1 MNIGILYTGGTIGSV
16 QGIDGLY
23 PLDTAGFQKAFDEN
37 ILPILQ
43 SQYADCT
50 TGYIPIGFGPD
61 NSTLD
66 STNLQPED
74 WCTIATAILGAYNSY
89 DAFIVLH
96 GTDTMAW
103 TASILSFL
111 MTGLDGDGNY
121 NALLSKPIIVTGSQ
135 LPLFVEKPDSS
146 YTIRFNTD
154 ALQNVCGA
162 VTSCYEGVPE
172 VCLYF
177 DSNLMRGNRTIKT
190 NASEFKAFST
200 PNYPNLGEYGLEFD
214 VDNKVVRPLPTD
226 PSLAISDESGTAYQA
241 LTAQLNYIK
250 DNINNT
256 NVIPFPAFPA
266 YYNVSATPNTSVLG
280 NMLEACINQG
290 VDGLVLESYGGGN
303 FPSGNPGTPEKGA
316 IYKVLHAANANGTV
330 IIDCTQVLTGIVN
343 SQTYAAGS
351 WLAQVGAV
359 GAYDMT
365 SIAAATKLT
374 YLKIL
379 AQYNNY
385 NWDQYKIKE
394 LMMTNL
400 AGEIMDLN
408 VLDARGEGF
417 LAPGE
422 SIMAL
427 DGTAILINEP
437 KQGPVLTGSS
447 LAEPFFFLEDPSSAK
462 LPGQLHMQEDGQ
474 LIFYDRDNQAI
485 YQAGG
490 EPDPNTRSSKLIL
503 EGDTTDGGTKLY
515 VQNYGKEPFYIYP
528 EQ

>member
-23 PLDTAGFQKAFDEN
+23 PLDTSGFQQAFDEN
-37 ILPILQ
+37 ILPILK
-43 SQYADCT
+43 SQYKDCT
-50 TGYIPIGFGPD
+50 LGYIDIGFGPN

-74 WCTIATAILGAYNSY
+74 WCTIAMAILKAYNSY

-111 MTGLDGDGNY
+111 MTGLDTHGNY
-121 NALLSKPIIVTGSQ
+121 NALLSKPVIVTGSQ
-135 LPLFVEKPDSS
+135 LPLFVEKEDKS
-146 YTIRFNTD
+146 YTVRFNTD

-177 DSNLMRGNRTIKT
+177 DSKLMRGNRTVKT

-226 PSLAISDESGTAYQA
+226 PDLALSQEGESAYNT
-241 LTAQLNYIK
+241 LLAQLNYIK

-256 NVIPFPAFPA
+256 TVIPFPAFPA
-266 YYNVSATPNTSVLG
+266 YYDTSVKPNTSVLG

-290 VDGLVLESYGGGN
+290 VDGLILESYGGGN
-303 FPSGNPGTPEKGA
+303 FPSGNPDTPENGA
-316 IYKVLHAANANGTV
+316 IYKILQEANNNGTV
-330 IIDCTQVLTGIVN
+330 IVDCTQVLTGTVN

-351 WLAQVGAV
+351 WLAEVGSV

-365 SIAAATKLT
+365 PIAAAAKLT

-379 AQYNNY
+379 SHYNNY
-385 NWDQYKIKE
+385 NWD
-394 LMMTNL
+394 
-400 AGEIMDLN
+400 
-408 VLDARGEGF
+408 
-417 LAPGE
+417 
-422 SIMAL
+422 
-427 DGTAILINEP
+427 
-437 KQGPVLTGSS
+437 
-447 LAEPFFFLEDPSSAK
+447 
-462 LPGQLHMQEDGQ
+462 
-474 LIFYDRDNQAI
+474 
-485 YQAGG
+485 
-490 EPDPNTRSSKLIL
+490 
-503 EGDTTDGGTKLY
+503 
-515 VQNYGKEPFYIYP
+515 
-528 EQ
+528 